1 MDRTLDVFTFELA
14 SKTPT
19 PGGGGAA
26 ALCAALAAAL
36 GSMTANFTL
45 GKKKYA
51 EYDDEMRAI
60 ISECAVLR
68 SRTLLLIKADAE
80 AFEPLSRAYAIP
92 KDEPGR
98 EAELEKR
105 LLDAAAVPM
114 ELARLSHRIMELAD
128 ILERHGSEL
137 MVSDAG
143 CAAAIASAAL
153 DSAALNVLVNTRLMK
168 NRGKAA
174 EINAEVCKLLEN
186 KPQTYSRV
194 LQRLS

>member
-19 PGGGGAA
+19 PGGGGAS

-45 GKKKYA
+45 CKKKYA

-60 ISECAVLR
+60 INECAVLR
-68 SRTLLLIKADAE
+68 SRTLLLIKADAA
-80 AFEPLSRAYAIP
+80 AFEPLSRAYAIS

-98 EAELEKR
+98 DEMLEKC

-114 ELARLSHRIMELAD
+114 EIARLSRRIMELAD
-128 ILERHGSEL
+128 ILEQHGSAL

-143 CAAAIASAAL
+143 CCASIASAAL

-168 NRGKAA
+168 NRDRA
-174 EINAEVCKLLEN
+174 EEMNAELRKLMEN

-194 LQRLS
+194 FKRLS